1 MESNSDLLWE
11 KQVELLA
18 SCVYNISGFYSCCDF
33 KRVLSVSQ
41 CHPLSVH
48 SMNTIARIWE
58 SVCFQASLDDVAL
71 WVSTKETQKDNPP
84 MLTNQWL
91 GKNLSVNKSAGERQT
106 ATSCKICIFQL
117 SCPPLPLYYPPL
129 AMPSA
134 ALTSSAAS
142 PCLPEYFSLAFL
154 FMPNPPLL
162 SAALLQHCDAAFAR
176 LNAR

>member
-1 MESNSDLLWE
+1 MESNSDLSLWE

-71 WVSTKETQKDNPP
+71 WVSTKETHKK
-84 MLTNQWL
+84 T
-91 GKNLSVNKSAGERQT
+91 
-106 ATSCKICIFQL
+106 I
-117 SCPPLPLYYPPL
+117 PL
-129 AMPSA
+129 
-134 ALTSSAAS
+134 
-142 PCLPEYFSLAFL
+142 
-154 FMPNPPLL
+154 
-162 SAALLQHCDAAFAR
+162 R
-176 LNAR
+176 